1 MFIRFQR
8 SVQLFQDAEALI
20 DGAVKFVITGAGVPD
35 GFGVGVVGFGVGV
48 AVGFGVGVAVGF
60 VVGVAVGFGVGVA
73 VGFGV
78 GVLVGAGADIL
89 KVRDWLE
96 K

>member
-8 SVQLFQDAEALI
+8 SVQLFQEAEALI
-20 DGAVKFVITGAGVPD
+20 DGAVNFVITGAGVVD
-35 GFGVGVVGFGVGV
+35 GFGTGV
-48 AVGFGVGVAVGF
+48 AVGFE
-60 VVGVAVGFGVGVA
+60 VGVA

-89 KVRDWLE
+89 KVRD
-96 K
+96 

>member
-8 SVQLFQDAEALI
+8 SVQLFQEAEALI
-20 DGAVKFVITGAGVPD
+20 DGAVNFVITGAGVPD
-35 GFGVGVVGFGVGV
+35 GIGAGVVDGFGT
-48 AVGFGVGVAVGF
+48 
-60 VVGVAVGFGVGVA
+60 GVAVGFGVGVA

-89 KVRDWLE
+89 KVRD
-96 K
+96 